1 MIHVNE
7 ISKMLREA
15 ADALEAAMPQ
25 IEKPD
30 EGAQLEDVRIVL
42 VRKSTEGKREAVK
55 DLITKYG
62 AERLSD
68 ISPDAFVALLREAAG
83 RRPFEPPEA
92 LIRRSRLQ
100 EPGLWQDRWAEWAE
114 HGGRGLAVAA
124 PR

>member
-15 ADALEAAMPQ
+15 ADALEAAISQ
-25 IEKPD
+25 LEKPD
-30 EGAQLEDVRIVL
+30 EGVQLEDVRIVL

-68 ISPDAFVALLREAAG
+68 ISPDAFVARLREA
-83 RRPFEPPEA
+83 EA
-92 LIRRSRLQ
+92 L
-100 EPGLWQDRWAEWAE
+100 
-114 HGGRGLAVAA
+114 
-124 PR
+124 

>member
-1 MIHVNE
+1 MNMIHVNE

-30 EGAQLEDVRIVL
+30 EGVQLEDVRIVL

-68 ISPDAFVALLREAAG
+68 ISPDAFVALLWEA
-83 RRPFEPPEA
+83 EA
-92 LIRRSRLQ
+92 L
-100 EPGLWQDRWAEWAE
+100 
-114 HGGRGLAVAA
+114 
-124 PR
+124 